1 MQHGRVIH
9 VLDLLEAGRGV
20 QDRLRRYAGRART
33 GGYRGTCRFEVIL
46 LLATQED
53 PLSRIYD
60 LDSRSMGRGII
71 IGLLGALCVH
81 AAGATEA
88 SHLADSMGGWALD
101 TRSRVHGYLAHLYD
115 VELVEPPPAPSPS
128 SRRAG
133 ARTRSSEAR
142 TGRREDGTYRKAPPP
157 PPRKREPS

>member
-1 MQHGRVIH
+1 MIH
-9 VLDLLEAGRGV
+9 VLDLLKQAGISKIAFGVTPVAPEPGVLRHLPFRGNSF
-20 QDRLRRYAGRART
+20 R
-33 GGYRGTCRFEVIL
+33 
-46 LLATQED
+46 LATQED

-60 LDSRSMGRGII
+60 FDSRSMGRGII

-115 VELVEPPPAPSPS
+115 VELVEAPPPPPPPPEEPAPEP
-128 SRRAG
+128 
-133 ARTRSSEAR
+133 EAPKPAPAAAK
-142 TGRREDGTYRKAPPP
+142 TAPTEKAPPP